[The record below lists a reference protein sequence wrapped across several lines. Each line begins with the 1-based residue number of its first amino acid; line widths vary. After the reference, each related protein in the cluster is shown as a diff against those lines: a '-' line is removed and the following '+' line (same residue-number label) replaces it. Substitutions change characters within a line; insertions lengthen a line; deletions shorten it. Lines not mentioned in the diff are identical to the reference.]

1 MSDSRPANVL
11 MGGPGSGKTTLA
23 RGLAANNSM
32 LVIETGN
39 LLGAEVKRDTPLGR
53 EIMSYQA
60 AGNLVPSDLVKRVIS
75 AELARG
81 KGETILFDGFPR
93 SMPQVDLLFE
103 LLKKL
108 NLALKAVFI
117 LNLDLETVLKR
128 LGGRRLCPNC
138 GALYNI
144 YTSPPKQE
152 GHCDK
157 CGAQLIQ
164 RRDDSPEIVRRR
176 FENYQAETMPV
187 IEFFRKSHPALC
199 IDISV
204 EGSAGKVLQTV
215 EAELEKRRS
224 EEKT

>member
-1 MSDSRPANVL
+1 

-60 AGNLVPSDLVKRVIS
+60 AGNLVPSDLVKGVIS

-81 KGETILFDGFPR
+81 KGAEILFDGFPR
-93 SMPQVDLLFE
+93 SMAQVDLLFE

-108 NLALKAVFI
+108 SLALKAVFI
-117 LNLDLETVLKR
+117 LNLDLERVLKR
-128 LGGRRLCPNC
+128 LGGRRLCQNC

-144 YTSPPKQE
+144 YASPPKQE

-157 CGAQLIQ
+157 CGAQLTQ

-176 FENYQAETMPV
+176 FENYQTETMPV
-187 IEFFRKSHPALC
+187 IEFFRKSHPTLC

-204 EGSAGKVLQTV
+204 EGSAEKVLQTV
-215 EAELEKRRS
+215 QHELAKRQMNEKP
-224 EEKT
+224 